1 MAVIYVREQED
12 RNQHVAETAFDL
24 VVSRT
29 NLFWGRNLCAGT
41 YEKSDEAC
49 ENRKD
54 PKNTRKPEGFL
65 QLAMVLLEKTFCFMK
80 IVSQPLRL
88 L

>member
-29 NLFWGRNLCAGT
+29 DLFWGRNLCAGT

-49 ENRKD
+49 ENRKE
-54 PKNTRKPEGFL
+54 PKNAREPEGSW
-65 QLAMVLLEKTFCFMK
+65 QLVLVPLEKIFCFVK